1 MFGLTPAH
9 LVIILVIAL
18 VVIGP
23 GKLPE
28 VGGAIGKSIREF
40 QKAAGQITEPTTNS
54 QAAPVQPAAP
64 MQTMAPMPPA
74 QSYYAAQPVYGAPQ
88 QPQYGAPQQ
97 PQYGVPAYPQQ
108 QPPQYGVP
116 AYPVAPQYGAPAYP
130 VNPVQPMSMDST
142 AAIPMVPQPAPMH
155 AELPLAGPRVD

>member
-40 QKAAGQITEPTTNS
+40 QKAAGQITEPT
-54 QAAPVQPAAP
+54 QAPQAPQAPQPAQQMQPMQPMQPVQP
-64 MQTMAPMPPA
+64 MQPA
-74 QSYYAAQPVYGAPQ
+74 QSYYAAQPDPMPTEAL
-88 QPQYGAPQQ
+88 
-97 PQYGVPAYPQQ
+97 PATASQVSPE
-108 QPPQYGVP
+108 
-116 AYPVAPQYGAPAYP
+116 APAAA
-130 VNPVQPMSMDST
+130 MSSSRT
-142 AAIPMVPQPAPMH
+142 RLMV
-155 AELPLAGPRVD
+155 

>member
-40 QKAAGQITEPTTNS
+40 QKAAGQITEPT
-54 QAAPVQPAAP
+54 Q
-64 MQTMAPMPPA
+64 
-74 QSYYAAQPVYGAPQ
+74 AAQPA
-88 QPQYGAPQQ
+88 QPDAQRRRH
-97 PQYGVPAYPQQ
+97 
-108 QPPQYGVP
+108 PPPG
-116 AYPVAPQYGAPAYP
+116 
-130 VNPVQPMSMDST
+130 
-142 AAIPMVPQPAPMH
+142 
-155 AELPLAGPRVD
+155 

>member
-40 QKAAGQITEPTTNS
+40 QKAAGQITEPT
-54 QAAPVQPAAP
+54 QAPQAPQPAQQMQPAQP
-64 MQTMAPMPPA
+64 MAPA

-88 QPQYGAPQQ
+88 PPQYGAP
-97 PQYGVPAYPQQ
+97 VYPQQ
-108 QPPQYGVP
+108 
-116 AYPVAPQYGAPAYP
+116 PQYGAPAYP
-130 VNPVQPMSMDST
+130 QQPPQYGAPIYQAQPMT
-142 AAIPMVPQPAPMH
+142 ADAAAPLTAQPGAIVADLPA
-155 AELPLAGPRVD
+155 AGPKVD

>member
-40 QKAAGQITEPTTNS
+40 QKAAGQITEPT
-54 QAAPVQPAAP
+54 QAPQAPQPAQQMQPAQP
-64 MQTMAPMPPA
+64 MAPA

-88 QPQYGAPQQ
+88 PPQYGAP
-97 PQYGVPAYPQQ
+97 VYPQQ
-108 QPPQYGVP
+108 QSPQYGVP

-130 VNPVQPMSMDST
+130 MNPFQPLPMDSM
-142 AAIPMVPQPAPMH
+142 AAIPMAPQPAPMSP
-155 AELPLAGPRVD
+155 ELPLAGPRVD

>member
-40 QKAAGQITEPTTNS
+40 QKAAGQIQEPTQTG
-54 QAAPVQPAAP
+54 QAAPVQPAQSAPP
-64 MQTMAPMPPA
+64 MQPVQPMPPA
-74 QSYYAAQPVYGAPQ
+74 QSYYAAQPMYGAPQ
-88 QPQYGAPQQ
+88 PPQYGTP
-97 PQYGVPAYPQQ
+97 VYPQ
-108 QPPQYGVP
+108 QPPQYGAP
-116 AYPVAPQYGAPAYP
+116 AYPVQPQYGAPAYP
-130 VNPVQPMSMDST
+130 VNPSQPVPMDP
-142 AAIPMVPQPAPMH
+142 AVVAPIAPVAPQPAPTT
-155 AELPLAGPRVD
+155 ESPQAGPKVD